1 MRLGG
6 DPEDPRVVP
15 VYALTGGRTRS
26 HGEDLQIETLVTD
39 TEEGR
44 AALPQLRF
52 EQARIVELCRT
63 PQSVL
68 EVASQLH
75 IPLGVARV
83 LVSDL
88 HAEGLL
94 SVHRVPGTTVDGR
107 PGTDVL
113 ERLLSGLR
121 SR

>member
-1 MRLGG
+1 MRLGSE
-6 DPEDPRVVP
+6 PEDPRVVP

-26 HGEDLQIETLVTD
+26 HGEDLQIETLVTG

-44 AALPQLRF
+44 AALPNLRF
-52 EQARIVELCRT
+52 EQARIVQLCSS
-63 PQSVL
+63 PQSVVEL
-68 EVASQLH
+68 ASQLR

-94 SVHRVPGTTVDGR
+94 SVHRMAGTIDGR
-107 PGTDVL
+107 PGAEVL